1 MLTFLFMKDRQCLQ
15 NYATRTGIFLLWCL
29 KAMKIVNGCL
39 MGWREETA
47 GDWVSKQ
54 PVTWVDECDV
64 YCLKS
69 YMNKILN
76 EGCVMYNKVFVARVS
91 TSSSLCSHVTRGLLW
106 TSCLTRVCLALP
118 QTRGSW
124 WGRSCHIKA
133 FRSEYLRSYSRMRK
147 ENRVELLQSFG
158 EYGVSVSMPRASRLK
173 KK

>member
-15 NYATRTGIFLLWCL
+15 NHATRTGIFFLWCL

-47 GDWVSKQ
+47 GDRVSKQ

-91 TSSSLCSHVTRGLLW
+91 TSSSLCSHVTRGLL
-106 TSCLTRVCLALP
+106 
-118 QTRGSW
+118 
-124 WGRSCHIKA
+124 
-133 FRSEYLRSYSRMRK
+133 
-147 ENRVELLQSFG
+147 
-158 EYGVSVSMPRASRLK
+158 
-173 KK
+173 